1 MEVIL
6 LKDVDNVGL
15 RGDVVNV
22 SRGYMRNYLQPRRL
36 AEPATPGRVA
46 ELERRD
52 AERARHE
59 ARSVEQAQEIAET
72 LRKTVLRFDVN
83 AGPRGTLFGSVTPTD
98 IADELWRT
106 RRIRVDRRKI
116 ALPSPIKRVG
126 RYEVPIEV
134 FQDVGVEVKTLV
146 VPEGGE
152 LPSEEELAAWEAE
165 EAQQAADA
173 AGEDEA
179 VAADADLPPEVE
191 LEMPA
196 AAETE
201 SAGDEPAPGG
211 TPGAEEPA
219 RADDVDVPPPATEDE
234 TATS

>member
-179 VAADADLPPEVE
+179 VAADADLPPEDE
-191 LEMPA
+191 LETPT

-201 SAGDEPAPGG
+201 SAGDEPAPGE
-211 TPGAEEPA
+211 TGAEEAA
-219 RADDVDVPPPATEDE
+219 RGDDVDVPPPATEDE